1 MDFSGAGTAIMLALA
16 AVLWFLYLLPT
27 WVRRREYLATERNAT
42 RLQRA
47 IRVMA
52 ESAELPDEVRVEAN
66 ARDAVRHE
74 KLLRQEQ
81 RRADAVARAEVTAAA
96 ARARAAEA
104 RAAEIERAAR
114 AVEAEAA
121 RAAQR
126 RIEAPAVA
134 RAASATPAPSASAT
148 SASASERLRRA
159 RRVAGLLLLASVVV
173 AAAQVWLIASTGAV
187 AGSWLVL
194 AGCAGGAALSVA
206 LQRRIVARSRAL
218 APATSVRRAQRS
230 ASALLD
236 AEPIAEPVRE
246 WTPVPIPKPL
256 YLERQE
262 APRVPVQAP
271 VSAEEL
277 LKAAAAEAERAL
289 AAAHAEP
296 EVVPFPARPAAQAA
310 PAAAPQP
317 SRYASMGIV
326 DAGSGAM
333 PDLDEVLRRRRS
345 G

>member
-52 ESAELPDEVRVEAN
+52 ETAELPDEVRLEAS
-66 ARDAVRHE
+66 AREAAQRE

-81 RRADAVARAEVTAAA
+81 RRTDAVARAEVTAAA

-104 RAAEIERAAR
+104 RAAEIERAAH
-114 AVEAEAA
+114 AVTVTAE
-121 RAAQR
+121 RVVRQ
-126 RIEAPAVA
+126 APVAVA
-134 RAASATPAPSASAT
+134 VAPSGL
-148 SASASERLRRA
+148 ERLRRA

-173 AAAQVWLIASTGAV
+173 GAVQAWLMVTTGAV
-187 AGSWLVL
+187 LGSWVVL
-194 AGCAGGAALSVA
+194 AGCAAGAGISLS
-206 LQRRIVARSRAL
+206 LQRRIVARSRSL
-218 APATSVRRAQRS
+218 APAMSARVVRRTS
-230 ASALLD
+230 STLID
-236 AEPIAEPVRE
+236 AEAVAEPVRE

-256 YLERQE
+256 YLEHQQ
-262 APRVPVQAP
+262 APRVPVAP
-271 VSAEEL
+271 SVSAEEL
-277 LKAAAAEAERAL
+277 LKAAAVEAERAL

-296 EVVPFPARPAAQAA
+296 EVVPFPVRPAPQAA
-310 PAAAPQP
+310 PAPVAAP

-326 DAGSGAM
+326 DSASGAM